1 MILIFVLIFI
11 FSFFIAFRS
20 MTDFDIPKEIKDFL
34 SAKRIKGTI
43 IFFKGKIK
51 HYSSFSSRSS
61 GL

>member
-11 FSFFIAFRS
+11 LSFIIALRS
-20 MTDFDIPKEIKDFL
+20 MTDFDIPKEIKHFL
-34 SAKRIKGTI
+34 AAKKIKGTI
-43 IFFKGKIK
+43 IFFKGKTK